1 MRISTDSDDLTT
13 KFAIAAN
20 DCTAGIWLSEAVVE
34 TAGIQLNSPS
44 LGNDGAQ
51 DLIKNILVTFISI
64 VFILIRAIAYNIINM
79 SIYIHLRKCMQIF
92 ENGFKIFPVTCRF
105 FAPFKIFLIIRVISM
120 DNVRRSDH
128 KIKRHCCQKLVKV
141 VVQMWLQAKF
151 NTEMNL

>member
-1 MRISTDSDDLTT
+1 MCISTDSDDLTT

-44 LGNDGAQ
+44 PGNDGAQ

-105 FAPFKIFLIIRVISM
+105 FAPFKIFFIIRVISVYNM
-120 DNVRRSDH
+120 RRSNYE
-128 KIKRHCCQKLVKV
+128 IKRHGFQKLVKIT
-141 VVQMWLQAKF
+141 VQMWLKTKL